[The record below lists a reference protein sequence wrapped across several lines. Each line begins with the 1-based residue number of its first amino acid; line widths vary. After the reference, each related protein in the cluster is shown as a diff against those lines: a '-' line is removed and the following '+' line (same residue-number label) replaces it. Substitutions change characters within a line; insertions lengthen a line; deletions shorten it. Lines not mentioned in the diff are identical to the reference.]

1 MSHPMEKLSAT
12 EGHVFLVSL
21 HLPTDEARALLN
33 AAGEEYY
40 GDFLG
45 VRKMGMARVIRC
57 ALAAYL
63 PGPYQVIPLQDT
75 PGGAFIAEAGEGTS
89 PKKP

>member
-1 MSHPMEKLSAT
+1 MSHPLEDLSAT

-21 HLPTDEARALLN
+21 HLPDDEARALAV
-33 AAGEEYY
+33 AAWKDYR

-45 VRKMGMARVIRC
+45 VRKMGKARVIRC

-63 PGPYQVIPLQDT
+63 PGPYQGMPFKGN
-75 PGGAFIAEAGEGTS
+75 PWEAFIAEAGDGTS

>member
-1 MSHPMEKLSAT
+1 MEELSAG
-12 EGHVFLVSL
+12 EGRVFLVSL
-21 HLPTDEARALLN
+21 HLSADEARALTV
-33 AAGEEYY
+33 AARKEYY

-45 VRKMGMARVIRC
+45 VRKMGVGRVIRC

-63 PGPYQVIPLQDT
+63 PGPYQVLPLQDT
-75 PGGAFIAEAGEGTS
+75 PGGAFIAEAGDGTS